1 MPHASRKIKRVVSIR
16 VCTLPSAARQSDELG
31 GSPLPAATVL
41 QHSSCRWGIFFKRR
55 GNEQQQS
62 VRDHET
68 LKSFH
73 GSLPISV
80 TRSLLFNP
88 GDRSQTEPASRG
100 CSYQSTA
107 AIRLWAELRDPHA
120 SLSSISDRLHT
131 GDCARAGGPAGDRGR
146 HEISLTRSLESRPS
160 GAEAG

>member
-1 MPHASRKIKRVVSIR
+1 MVNRHRSIHSWDAVLTCRLLLMRGSGIILPGQTSTPPSKIN
-16 VCTLPSAARQSDELG
+16 
-31 GSPLPAATVL
+31 
-41 QHSSCRWGIFFKRR
+41 QHEAGQR
-55 GNEQQQS
+55 GNEHYQQS

-73 GSLPISV
+73 GVHPISV
-80 TRSLLFNP
+80 TRPLLFNP

-107 AIRLWAELRDPHA
+107 TIRLWEESRDPHA

-131 GDCARAGGPAGDRGR
+131 GDCAKAGGPAGDRGQ